1 MITTCLLV
9 YYVLAVWIEPKI
21 HDFFSVKV
29 KGVLAAVN
37 CMKEQKTRA
46 KYEVNGFPSGMLEV
60 FC

>member
-1 MITTCLLV
+1 MF
-9 YYVLAVWIEPKI
+9 AVCIEPKI
-21 HDFFSVKV
+21 HDFFYFKV